1 MFPLKTYL
9 KMKDVQ
15 TQKKNGERKNINY
28 FINIVFDNKVYT
40 TV

>member
-1 MFPLKTYL
+1 
-9 KMKDVQ
+9 MKDVQ